1 MVTPRSAYQNR
12 RKDWKNAGSESS
24 INGAVPIATEFKLGN
39 VSKDGLRID
48 MDAHGFLLR
57 GQIDRV
63 DQILNWK
70 GNANAGMVPLDI
82 DLGSEIP
89 AKRLIIIRS
98 KNK

>member
-1 MVTPRSAYQNR
+1 ML
-12 RKDWKNAGSESS
+12 DSESS
-24 INGAVPIATEFKLGN
+24 INGAAPIATEFKLGN
-39 VSKDGLRID
+39 VSKDGLKID
-48 MDAHGFLLR
+48 MDTHGFLLR

-89 AKRLIIIRS
+89 AKRLIIIRDLKTS
-98 KNK
+98 DGSSDKGEG